1 MAVSALSSLDQLEE
15 SYTQGAVLS
24 PVQENN
30 EMFWVGTS
38 LSIAG
43 VPLLIGEG
51 ELEEIIETPAYT
63 AIPGTKS
70 WVLGVASHRG
80 GLLPI
85 ISGDVLFR
93 NTPYS
98 SKPREYCMVVRL
110 PGYHFGVTLSRI
122 ERDLKFPVTERD
134 MTQTIDSDFA
144 PYCLG
149 GFHRNSDFLAILDIP
164 KLVADSGLANASATV
179 KVSIE
184 DKNND

>member
-1 MAVSALSSLDQLEE
+1 MGVSALSSLDQLQN
-15 SYTQGAVLS
+15 SYIQGAVLS

-30 EMFWVGTS
+30 GMFWVGTS

-51 ELEEIIETPAYT
+51 ELAEIIETPTFT
-63 AIPGTKS
+63 AIPGTKP
-70 WVLGVASHRG
+70 WVLGIASHRG
-80 GLLPI
+80 GLLPV

-134 MTQTIDSDFA
+134 MSKTIDPDFA

-149 GFHRNSDFLAILDIP
+149 GFHRDDNFLAILDIH
-164 KLVADSGLANASATV
+164 KLVADSGLANASATE

-184 DKNND
+184 DNNDD